1 MNLNSL
7 LKTDFI
13 FAAFLILLLIS
24 FITFNFIL
32 LFNKLKEL
40 SEYKYNDII
49 ISSFSSIDFI
59 EAESYPVYND
69 SNPNLGLTGRLI
81 LDCYIGT
88 CQKKDYYYD
97 IDDDLTFD
105 YVDYI
110 DYSCSEQCSYNGK
123 DECDCDDPF
132 EEKGTCSRR
141 YDDIYD
147 AEKYCYAD
155 NVIYFW
161 KGKKYTILKK
171 DVYSYYKNAKFCD
184 FYLRKNYKK

>member
-40 SEYKYNDII
+40 SEFKYNDII

-81 LDCYIGT
+81 LDCYTEI
-88 CQKKDYYYD
+88 CQEIDIDYYI
-97 IDDDLTFD
+97 IDTIN
-105 YVDYI
+105 YH
-110 DYSCSEQCSYNGK
+110 CSEQ
-123 DECDCDDPF
+123 
-132 EEKGTCSRR
+132 
-141 YDDIYD
+141 
-147 AEKYCYAD
+147 
-155 NVIYFW
+155 
-161 KGKKYTILKK
+161 
-171 DVYSYYKNAKFCD
+171 
-184 FYLRKNYKK
+184 